1 MMCLNTKSLSKAKR
15 NINMKFGILGDAK
28 IAREKIQSAIVTAG
42 HEIVQ
47 IGRRLPSKGADP
59 IWGDVSVVSYEALL
73 ENPEIDVIYNP
84 LPNHLH
90 ADWTIKALEAGKPVL
105 CEKPIALLE
114 QDLDRLE
121 EASRRTGLYI
131 YDGFMIRYHPQWHW
145 LQNLDLGQR
154 QIIQVHFTYP
164 PQPEGNVRNFSKF
177 GGGPLWDIGGYCLM
191 AGLMLFGGTPKLLGH
206 TIVMEKALDVEMI
219 ASGIISFGSSQ
230 ILNFSVSSSA
240 SLSQSLRLIGT
251 KGWASLDVPF
261 NPPEVARAYF
271 ALQDGG
277 KAELLSKGREIVFD
291 SCDQYQLMVTDFVD
305 AISEGR
311 ATDLSQSRHI
321 IRVFNLMK

>member
-1 MMCLNTKSLSKAKR
+1 
-15 NINMKFGILGDAK
+15 MKFGILGDAK
-28 IAREKIQSAIVTAG
+28 IAREKILSAIVTAG
-42 HEIVQ
+42 HEIIQ
-47 IGRRLPSKGADP
+47 IGRRSPSEGADP
-59 IWGDVSVVSYEALL
+59 IWGDVSVVSYETLL
-73 ENPEIDVIYNP
+73 ANPEIDVIYNP

-131 YDGFMIRYHPQWHW
+131 YDGFMIRFHPQWLW
-145 LQNLDLGQR
+145 LKNLDLGQR

-164 PQPEGNVRNFSKF
+164 PQPEGNVRNFAKY

-191 AGLMLFGGTPKLLGH
+191 AGLILFGGTPCLAGYTK
-206 TIVMEKALDVEMI
+206 VMEQALDVEKM
-219 ASGIISFGSSQ
+219 ASGIINFGSSQ
-230 ILNFSVSSSA
+230 ILNFTVSSSA

-261 NPPEVARAYF
+261 NPPEVAKAHY
-271 ALQDGG
+271 ALEDGG
-277 KAELLSKGREIVFD
+277 KTELLSKGREIVFEP
-291 SCDQYQLMVTDFVD
+291 CDQYQLMVTDFVD
-305 AISEGR
+305 ALLEGR

-321 IRVFNLMK
+321 ARIVNLMH

>member
-105 CEKPIALLE
+105 CEKPIA
-114 QDLDRLE
+114 
-121 EASRRTGLYI
+121 
-131 YDGFMIRYHPQWHW
+131 
-145 LQNLDLGQR
+145 
-154 QIIQVHFTYP
+154 
-164 PQPEGNVRNFSKF
+164 
-177 GGGPLWDIGGYCLM
+177 
-191 AGLMLFGGTPKLLGH
+191 
-206 TIVMEKALDVEMI
+206 
-219 ASGIISFGSSQ
+219 
-230 ILNFSVSSSA
+230 
-240 SLSQSLRLIGT
+240 
-251 KGWASLDVPF
+251 
-261 NPPEVARAYF
+261 
-271 ALQDGG
+271 
-277 KAELLSKGREIVFD
+277 
-291 SCDQYQLMVTDFVD
+291 
-305 AISEGR
+305 
-311 ATDLSQSRHI
+311 
-321 IRVFNLMK
+321 